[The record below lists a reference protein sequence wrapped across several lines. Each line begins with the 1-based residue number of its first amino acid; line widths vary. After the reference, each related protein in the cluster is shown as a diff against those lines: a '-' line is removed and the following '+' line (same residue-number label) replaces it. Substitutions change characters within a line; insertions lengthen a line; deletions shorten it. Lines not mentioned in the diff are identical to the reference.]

1 MVSVHFH
8 FVPVGS
14 HCQSVLIFIPSLFV
28 LAIYLHLQYCLK
40 FLQDVTIVHSFCSLS
55 VLMALLCV
63 AIIESFLWSQQ
74 SYIVSLLSMLIS
86 ILLPLIRKVLPCP
99 WPLLPTWPAPSGR
112 ERRPHSAGKAYR
124 QWTIA
129 STCSHSDAVHG
140 FEDDSALT
148 PTGISLCLSVFHPVR
163 NSRTILP
170 VPRSP

>member
-1 MVSVHFH
+1 
-8 FVPVGS
+8 
-14 HCQSVLIFIPSLFV
+14 
-28 LAIYLHLQYCLK
+28 
-40 FLQDVTIVHSFCSLS
+40 
-55 VLMALLCV
+55 MALLCV
-63 AIIESFLWSQQ
+63 AIIESLLWSQQ

-140 FEDDSALT
+140 RIQYFHFDHDFEFCTTYKKKFSSTLRQETGSAPDFMHEIRKLVSQWRFLRFKQF
-148 PTGISLCLSVFHPVR
+148 PNLQGHVLCLKSK
-163 NSRTILP
+163 I
-170 VPRSP
+170 